1 MTQKSD
7 RSDALIVIPALNEA
21 ATIGWVLDRAASHA
35 PQFDLLV
42 VDDGSSDD
50 TAARAR
56 QAGAT
61 VVSHPFNLGYGAALQ
76 TGYKWAERHG
86 YEYLV
91 QMDADGQH
99 DPAIAPAMAEVLRR
113 DEADVVIGSRFIKP
127 SGYDMGLPRTA
138 GRLFFHRLLRL
149 LGGPPILDPT
159 SGLQAFCRAAFTYCC
174 RDFYPTDFPDADV
187 LLLLH
192 RRGFRI
198 KEVPARMHPSRAAK
212 PSMHGGLRAV
222 YYTYKML
229 LSTFR
234 NALGPPGT
242 SARERSG
249 PRQTP
254 AGGNYGEE
262 EVK

>member
-1 MTQKSD
+1 MRGGRQ
-7 RSDALIVIPALNEA
+7 SDALIVIPALNEGG
-21 ATIGWVLDRAASHA
+21 TIGWVLDRARTHA
-35 PQFDLLV
+35 QEFDLLV
-42 VDDGSSDD
+42 IDDGSWDD
-50 TAARAR
+50 TAKRAR
-56 QAGAT
+56 RAGVT

-76 TGYKWAERHG
+76 TGYKWAQRYG

-99 DPAIAPAMAEVLRR
+99 DPALAPAMAEVLRR
-113 DEADVVIGSRFIKP
+113 KEADVVIGSRFIQP
-127 SGYDMGLPRTA
+127 SGYEMGLARTV

-159 SGLQAFCRAAFTYCC
+159 SGLLAFCRAAFTYCC

-198 KEVPARMHPSRAAK
+198 RELPATMHPSQAAR

-234 NALGPPGT
+234 SALGPAGMPGRRDNEPGET
-242 SARERSG
+242 AAERS
-249 PRQTP
+249 
-254 AGGNYGEE
+254 YEE
-262 EVK
+262 EEAR